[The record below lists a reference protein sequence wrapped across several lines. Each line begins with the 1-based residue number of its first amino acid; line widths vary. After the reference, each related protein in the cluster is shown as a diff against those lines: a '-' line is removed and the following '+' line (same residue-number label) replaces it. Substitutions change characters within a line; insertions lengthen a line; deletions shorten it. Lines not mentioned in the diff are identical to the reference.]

1 MAATMKLQKKEKVL
15 PFGKT
20 CPDVN
25 RTDRNSR
32 LPKITSAEIESFFD
46 QACNTNLIRRAA

>member
-1 MAATMKLQKKEKVL
+1 MAATMKLQKTGTVI
-15 PFGKT
+15 PFGKP
-20 CPDVN
+20 CPEVN

-46 QACNTNLIRRAA
+46 QACSTNLVRRAA